1 MNQLQLSDLPAPC
14 FEGAIPAVL
23 GTCAPDGVPNATW
36 LSQIERVDERHVA
49 LSCQFF
55 RKTQQNLAADPQAQL
70 LLTNPAFPEQ
80 WRLHLRFARQDT
92 SGPVFDSIRRRIE
105 VIAQL
110 TGTEG
115 VMALR
120 SADIF
125 EVLRVERVPVDAPS
139 GTVLATPLRDPVV
152 ALLRIAEGIAAC
164 RGLDAVVQSGLEL
177 LQLHLGLETVS
188 LYLAEDSERT
198 LYALASRGYPESGVG
213 ARIGYGA
220 GLIGAC
226 AAQRRPIRV
235 TDMARELR
243 FARAV
248 REQLDSVSSSK
259 EREVQLPGLSEAA
272 SILSVPL
279 ILDGDLFGVLSSES
293 RRVLAYEERD
303 VALLTTAGQLLAQA
317 IARHREDEPERAA
330 GAAPAVRTA
339 SSEVLRVRY
348 YPADDSVFFD
358 GEYLIKGLPGR
369 ILWLLLTLRE
379 SEGRDSFTN
388 RELRLHPLLKLPSY
402 KDNLETRLLMLQRRL
417 QDKHSPLHISRAQR
431 GRLQLDCACRVEL
444 ERVSPDD
451 AAPRS

>member
-1 MNQLQLSDLPAPC
+1 MQ
-14 FEGAIPAVL
+14 
-23 GTCAPDGVPNATW
+23 ATRHGDVARA
-36 LSQIERVDERHVA
+36 LRRV
-49 LSCQFF
+49 
-55 RKTQQNLAADPQAQL
+55 
-70 LLTNPAFPEQ
+70 
-80 WRLHLRFARQDT
+80 
-92 SGPVFDSIRRRIE
+92 E
-105 VIAQL
+105 VIASL

-115 VMALR
+115 VFSLR

-125 EVLRVERVPVDAPS
+125 EVLRIERIAVDAPS
-139 GTVLATPLRDPVV
+139 GTCLPTPLRDPVL

-188 LYLAEDSERT
+188 LYLSEDTERT

-220 GLIGAC
+220 GVIGAC
-226 AAQRRPIRV
+226 AAQRMPIRV
-235 TDMARELR
+235 TDMARDLR
-243 FARAV
+243 YARAV
-248 REQLDSVSSSK
+248 REQLERVSTHD
-259 EREVQLPGLSEAA
+259 EREVQLPGLSTAA

-279 ILDGDLFGVLSSES
+279 ILDGELFGVLCSES

-303 VALLTTAGQLLAQA
+303 MALLTTAGQLLAQA
-317 IARHREDEPERAA
+317 IARHREDEPERAPSA
-330 GAAPAVRTA
+330 ERSGNTSANAT

-348 YPADDSVFFD
+348 YQADDSVFLD

-369 ILWLLLTLRE
+369 ILWLLLSLRQ

-417 QDKHSPLHISRAQR
+417 QDKSSPLHISRAQR
-431 GRLQLDCACRVEL
+431 GRLQLACERRVEL
-444 ERVSPDD
+444 ELVSPDHVP
-451 AAPRS
+451 PRS